1 MKFRWKVRTVL
12 DGSSTSNFPC
22 MIPRWTARIG
32 RLPFQREK
40 RDFLPL
46 SPSLAFSLVLPIR
59 IDECKHRGEFLRE
72 IFAALHHPACWQQ
85 ICFAL
90 CHPPRE
96 KCSRYIRV
104 LARACQGKNR
114 IYSRREWLPS
124 GSTDS
129 CSFLARVFLS
139 NGNGIAAENLAVARR
154 PLCAPC
160 VHE

>member
-32 RLPFQREK
+32 RLSFRRGEREK
-40 RDFLPL
+40 DFL
-46 SPSLAFSLVLPIR
+46 SLFLPVR

-96 KCSRYIRV
+96 KCSRYICV

-129 CSFLARVFLS
+129 SSSLARVFPRD
-139 NGNGIAAENLAVARR
+139 RR
-154 PLCAPC
+154 GKSRRYFWSPSMCAY
-160 VHE
+160 E